1 MNDCLS
7 PDEPKKNKEE
17 RKNEDVTESD
27 QSEEFRTIA
36 VKKTDTKMSSG
47 KVKSKILS
55 TKTKNK
61 SKKRIEVI
69 AEPKI
74 NEVIKTEQEE

>member
-1 MNDCLS
+1 MNDCLR
-7 PDEPKKNKEE
+7 PDEPKKNKAE

-61 SKKRIEVI
+61 SKKKIEVI

-74 NEVIKTEQEE
+74 KEVIKTEQVE